1 MTDDGTISVAIPTP
15 TRRFTVG
22 ALEVPV
28 SGTNQA
34 GALANLRQLDSAQ
47 GGRIV
52 EDDGRIRRFVNIFG
66 DGVNARD
73 LPSEEKTVKAGA
85 DQDLGPGTAGG
96 TSR

>member
-1 MTDDGTISVAIPTP
+1 MTDGARRMAMLTP
-15 TRRFTVG
+15 TRRFTG
-22 ALEVPV
+22 GKLEVPV

-34 GALANLRQLDSAQ
+34 GALGDLGQQDPAQ
-47 GGRIV
+47 GGPIV
-52 EDDGRIRRFVNIFG
+52 EDDGRIRRFVTIFG
-66 DGVNARD
+66 DGVDARD